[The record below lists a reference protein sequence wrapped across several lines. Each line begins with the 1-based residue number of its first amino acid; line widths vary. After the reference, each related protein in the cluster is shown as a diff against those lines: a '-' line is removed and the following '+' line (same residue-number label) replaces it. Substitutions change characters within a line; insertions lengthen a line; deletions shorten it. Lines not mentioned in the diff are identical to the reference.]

1 MKNILVVT
9 LMLAVITANAQQTS
23 DSVPDWF
30 GKPPV
35 SNKKFYGVGVGTSKS
50 MEIAEKKAKL
60 EANLQL
66 AEQVEPA
73 KVKEIKTKT
82 KSADGKIIEETIIRE
97 IVNTSLSGVT
107 QVKKV
112 VTQKDDLY
120 IIYVMLEMKKK
131 R

>member
-9 LMLAVITANAQQTS
+9 LLLAVITANAQQTS
-23 DSVPDWF
+23 NSVPDWY
-30 GKPPV
+30 GNPPV

-120 IIYVMLEMKKK
+120 TIYVLVEMKKK